1 MEEQD
6 EEGAPTPPLEQRIGG
21 VERRG
26 LVDIVR
32 QQDDTPAA
40 AIAIGGLAVY
50 MNVEGQ
56 PEHFYGQTL
65 QREEG
70 AAGSS
75 AGGSVAAASPMS
87 FSPGAI
93 VGLTYVSAAGAA
105 QFTGAASARGGRGAE
120 LQSKGK
126 HGGNSFRL
134 EPGNCHEL
142 SNPHV
147 MTAYSKW
154 AANQSTAKKAPF
166 WVFFEELKKA
176 AGTYPPVWGGV
187 GCHPAQDAALA
198 FYEQKKDLK
207 TMPRGIVRY
216 GSFHSARALAHCL
229 SSNIERRTCVH

>member
-40 AIAIGGLAVY
+40 AIAIGGLAVN

-134 EPGNCHEL
+134 EPGDCHEL

-176 AGTYPPVWGGV
+176 AGTYPPVWRCV
-187 GCHPAQDAALA
+187 GCHPAGDAALA
-198 FYEQKKDLK
+198 LYEQKKDLK
-207 TMPRGIVRY
+207 AMPRGIV
-216 GSFHSARALAHCL
+216 
-229 SSNIERRTCVH
+229 